1 MFKNRE
7 FRVRM
12 VKSTQPSE
20 SDTIIVNGIN
30 PEEIITAIKGLVTY
44 TAQAFVVVIVAKG
57 TVTLV
62 QRALN
67 DAIHYQLHHS

>member
-12 VKSTQPSE
+12 VKSTKDAE
-20 SDTIIVNGIN
+20 SDTIVVNGIN
-30 PEEIITAIKGLVTY
+30 PDEIITAVKGLITY
-44 TAQAFVVVIVAKG
+44 TAQAAVVVIVTKG

-67 DAIHYQLHHS
+67 DAIHYKLHHM